1 MPCTEQAHLGQQ
13 LYCCYSLCHVSRKQD
28 THLMYLNKG
37 NVKRGVPIMN
47 ATEVVGTG
55 DVA

>member
-55 DVA
+55 GVT